1 MRKIPVESTPL
12 EDHREIVGE
21 DRRAEDSRGLTSE
34 DRPAGKPLPTFK
46 VDRSKLPKR
55 TPKGSPGPNVAA
67 LQKTLLA
74 AVDGQKIKIVE
85 QLLDRGIP
93 PPTEPG
99 RNCIAKAIHH
109 RDPAILKLLLDFG
122 ADPDAKNEHGRTPLR
137 TASEHRKE
145 AVVRFY

>member
-1 MRKIPVESTPL
+1 M
-12 EDHREIVGE
+12 
-21 DRRAEDSRGLTSE
+21 
-34 DRPAGKPLPTFK
+34 F
-46 VDRSKLPKR
+46 
-55 TPKGSPGPNVAA
+55 AA